1 MGICALGN
9 DDDALG
15 LYPPVLFANPSIQ
28 GWLQEGV
35 FILKRLFGDGKMA
48 SSIVKQKLASGA
60 MIVDVRTPDEFRD
73 GAYPGAKNI
82 PLSDL
87 GRRMG
92 EIPMDKPVV
101 LYCASGARSSSA
113 ARAMKQAG
121 YADVI
126 NAGGLADMPC

>member
-1 MGICALGN
+1 MKNLTYIAIATIAVIIHNRALG
-9 DDDALG
+9 G
-15 LYPPVLFANPSIQ
+15 
-28 GWLQEGV
+28 
-35 FILKRLFGDGKMA
+35 GKVA
-48 SSIVKQKLASGA
+48 SSIVKQKLESGA
-60 MIVDVRTPDEFRD
+60 IIVDVRTPEEFRD

-87 GRRMG
+87 GPRLG
-92 EIPMDKPVV
+92 EIPKDKPVV

-126 NAGGLADMPC
+126 NAGGLGDMPR